1 MDEGLTYA
9 LLIGVLLMFLG
20 LGLGIN
26 AIAVRGGGA
35 PAPTPTPTPS
45 APAITSSSISG
56 TAEDGQTLTVN
67 RSATGY
73 PSPSWTYQ
81 WQVGGVDITGET
93 AQTIVLDEAGMGLSD
108 GDTISCE
115 ITATNTEGSDS
126 AEPTIAY
133 VVPAPPFN
141 VDTVAQVGDSITNW
155 TGGYAQIYQ
164 AEYDG
169 LTYYDHNTGGWDL
182 GDILIDRPNVIAR
195 DAEVVSIFIG
205 ANDALQA
212 YSGGAAQY
220 YADLIDYLTPIR
232 AEGAKIVLCTPLP
245 QGPSAG
251 STDFNAPALDVIAL
265 MQAGHGA
272 DFDELCDWSNSAM
285 WDSGAEADAT
295 KYIDGVHPTDSG
307 APSGH
312 QLLYPNYRGAMNRAR
327 GVARTVAQF
336 TFTDVTGA
344 TASAVVTS
352 NEIRVQGL
360 AYLETAAISVTG
372 GEYSINGGSFTSSA
386 GTVSNG
392 DLVEVRG
399 TANASENGTTDVAL
413 TIGGVSDAFRITTLA
428 AETNEMVMNS
438 ADMAPNLALAGDN
451 LTVSQAVDWQS
462 ISLIR
467 STIPFTGKRY
477 AELTINSRQGV
488 FHPNFGVCNSTA
500 SLTARPGDGNS
511 NGGGVGDF
519 GDINPGGT
527 YTAHSG
533 TTNGD
538 VLMLACDEPNGLIW
552 IGKNGVWAAT
562 TNPATGTN
570 GTSVGALAD
579 FYLFVGLS
587 RVDNV
592 TVNTGGSPFAYTPPS
607 GFTAM
612 P

>member
-1 MDEGLTYA
+1 ME
-9 LLIGVLLMFLG
+9 LG
-20 LGLGIN
+20 LSLRLGSL
-26 AIAVRGGGA
+26 VTQGTG
-35 PAPTPTPTPS
+35 TPPVPS
-45 APAITSSSISG
+45 APSITSSSISG
-56 TAEDGQTLTVN
+56 TPEDGQTLTATYT
-67 RSATGY
+67 RTGY
-73 PSPSWTYQ
+73 PTPTMTFQ
-81 WQVGGVDITGET
+81 WQVNGVNITGET
-93 AQTIVLDEAGMGLSD
+93 AASITLDEAGMGLAD
-108 GDTISCE
+108 GNTLSCE

-164 AEYDG
+164 AEYTG

-182 GDILIDRPNVIAR
+182 SDILADRPNVIAR

-212 YSGGAAQY
+212 YSGGASQY

-232 AEGAKIVLCTPLP
+232 DEGAKIVLCTPLP
-245 QGPSAG
+245 QASGVAG
-251 STDFNAPALDVIAL
+251 GDPAFNTPAAAVIAL
-265 MQAGHGA
+265 MQAGHGV
-272 DFDELCDWSNSAM
+272 DFDELCDWSNSPM
-285 WDSGAEADAT
+285 WDSGAAADTA

-307 APSGH
+307 NPSGH

-327 GVARTVAQF
+327 GVARTVAAF

-344 TASAVVTS
+344 TASSVVTS
-352 NEIRVQGL
+352 NAIRVQGL
-360 AYLETAAISVTG
+360 AYLETAAVSVTG
-372 GEYSINGGSFTSSA
+372 GEYRVNGGSWTSSA
-386 GTVSNG
+386 GTVVNG

-399 TANASENGTTDVAL
+399 TANASESGTTDVVL
-413 TIGGVSDAFRITTLA
+413 TIGGVSDTFRITTEA
-428 AETNEMVMNS
+428 AETNEMVMNA
-438 ADMAPNLALAGDN
+438 ADAGAR
-451 LTVSQAVDWQS
+451 LTISGGGLVVSQAIDWQTIS
-462 ISLIR
+462 IVR

-477 AELTINSRQGV
+477 AELTITDENGV
-488 FHPNFGVCNSTA
+488 YHPNFGVCNSTA

-519 GDINPGGT
+519 GDIYPGGAYAAYGSLT
-527 YTAHSG
+527 D
-533 TTNGD
+533 GD

-552 IGKNGVWAAT
+552 LGKNGTWAAT

-570 GTSVGALAD
+570 GTSVGALAN
-579 FYLFVGLS
+579 FYLWVGLS

-592 TVNTGGSPFAYTPPS
+592 TVNTGGSAFAYTPPT
-607 GFTAM
+607 GFTGM